1 MKRLFLFLL
10 VAVTLGLTGRT
21 QSKQLYDFV
30 VPRDGSFR
38 QALDAANNR
47 EDTTA
52 RFRIFIMQGDYV
64 IPTEG
69 TTTGG
74 DGKEYGD
81 ARSYLKVP
89 NTSIIGE
96 DRDLTVLTNTVPEAT
111 WDNGFGKANPL
122 EGIGRGDVL
131 IIESPATRTYL
142 QDLTMRS
149 GMADHTGRNIVLHDR
164 SDLTAAKNICIWGY
178 QDTYVS
184 NNQQGRFYFDGGVI
198 RGRTDY
204 ICGKGDVVY
213 DGVTFQ
219 QCGNGGYLAVP
230 SVPRNFGYVMLGCYI
245 KSETPDVTYYL
256 GRPWG
261 KGTPRAI
268 WIDTKVD
275 TAPIT
280 KDKRGYNGWADMS
293 GGWPAIFAEHGT
305 RLVSG
310 EAVDLNGRRSL
321 YTDRDGKTHLNHAV
335 LSDAEAAVYTRAN
348 VLGEWDPV
356 QLTRDATPVR
366 DVRLVKGRLSWT
378 GSDDALLY
386 AICRNGKVVDFT
398 VDTTYNIGKAAKTD
412 RWSVRA
418 ANQMGGLGAAVEAA
432 K

>member
-1 MKRLFLFLL
+1 
-10 VAVTLGLTGRT
+10 
-21 QSKQLYDFV
+21 
-30 VPRDGSFR
+30 
-38 QALDAANNR
+38 
-47 EDTTA
+47 
-52 RFRIFIMQGDYV
+52 
-64 IPTEG
+64 
-69 TTTGG
+69 
-74 DGKEYGD
+74 
-81 ARSYLKVP
+81 
-89 NTSIIGE
+89 
-96 DRDLTVLTNTVPEAT
+96 
-111 WDNGFGKANPL
+111 
-122 EGIGRGDVL
+122 
-131 IIESPATRTYL
+131 
-142 QDLTMRS
+142 
-149 GMADHTGRNIVLHDR
+149 
-164 SDLTAAKNICIWGY
+164 
-178 QDTYVS
+178 
-184 NNQQGRFYFDGGVI
+184 
-198 RGRTDY
+198 
-204 ICGKGDVVY
+204 
-213 DGVTFQ
+213 
-219 QCGNGGYLAVP
+219 
-230 SVPRNFGYVMLGCYI
+230 
-245 KSETPDVTYYL
+245 
-256 GRPWG
+256 
-261 KGTPRAI
+261 
-268 WIDTKVD
+268 
-275 TAPIT
+275 
-280 KDKRGYNGWADMS
+280 MS